1 MARDFND
8 FIASLPQEEQEA
20 IQVEA
25 SRLINEEMTLR
36 ELRKARE
43 YSQQLMAELLH
54 VNQAAVSKIEHR
66 TDMYIST
73 LRSFV
78 AATGGSLEL
87 VATYPDRPPVK
98 IKQFED
104 LEEPSKAYNDLD
116 TEDLKQVI

>member
-25 SRLINEEMTLR
+25 NRLINEEMTLK
-36 ELRKARE
+36 ELRQARE
-43 YSQQLMAELLH
+43 YSQQLIAELLH
-54 VNQAAVSKIEHR
+54 VNQAAVSKLEHR
-66 TDMYIST
+66 ADMYLST

-78 AATGGSLEL
+78 QATGGNLEL
-87 VATYPDRPPVK
+87 IVTYPDRPPVR

-104 LEEPSKAYNDLD
+104 LEETDGAKANRFIN
-116 TEDLKQVI
+116 KQ